1 MRDDKEPVT
10 DLVLAGDNAPAASRK
25 SAAAVYLAGLAPGS
39 RPAMAASLR
48 KVVRIMA
55 RLSGV
60 PSKNVPTI
68 EQFNWGA
75 LRFEHTSAV
84 RAALA
89 EASSAAT
96 VNKDLVALR
105 QVLQVAVDL
114 GQMSAEQCASATRVR
129 NLKGGDDSVAG
140 RAITP
145 AEVQALVDACP
156 RTPEGD
162 RDAAI
167 VMVLACAGLRRA
179 ELAALNRAHYDG
191 THLTFRGKRNKLRRI
206 SVKPIAPH
214 VDAWLKRAPAGG
226 DDAPLFCTMAGK
238 RLTVRAVWVILRQ
251 VQDKA
256 GIQPVTPHDLRRG
269 FITNLLAAGED
280 VLTVSKLA
288 GHSSPATTKKYDRR
302 GDEAADAAVEKQ
314 MVPKRGVS

>member
-1 MRDDKEPVT
+1 MTQE
-10 DLVLAGDNAPAASRK
+10 LVFTGPTQLVAARK
-25 SAAAVYLAGLAPGS
+25 SAAMVYLAGLAPGS

-48 KVVRIMA
+48 KVVRVMA

-60 PSKNVPTI
+60 PAKSVPSI
-68 EQFNWGA
+68 DEFNWGA
-75 LRFEHTSAV
+75 LRFEHTAAV

-89 EASSAAT
+89 EEATAAT

-114 GQMSAEQCASATRVR
+114 GHMTAEQCAAACRVK
-129 NLKGGDDSVAG
+129 NLKGGDDGNVAG
-140 RAITP
+140 RAVTP

-179 ELAALNRAHYDG
+179 ELAALNLENFDG
-191 THLTFRGKRNKLRRI
+191 THLTFRGKRNKMRRV
-206 SVKPIAPH
+206 SVKPIAH
-214 VDAWLKRAPAGG
+214 HITKWLKARPGEREPA
-226 DDAPLFCTMAGK
+226 APLFTTMRGK
-238 RLTVRAVWVILRQ
+238 RLDVRAVWTVLRS
-251 VQDKA
+251 VQQRA
-256 GIQPVTPHDLRRG
+256 GIATLTPHDLRRG
-269 FITNLLAAGED
+269 FITNLLSAGED

-288 GHSSPATTKKYDRR
+288 GHSSPATTRKYDRR
-302 GDEAADAAVEKQ
+302 GDEAADAAITKQ
-314 MVPKRGVS
+314 AVPTR

>member
-1 MRDDKEPVT
+1 MA
-10 DLVLAGDNAPAASRK
+10 DLVLVGEAAPAAPRK
-25 SAAAVYLAGLAPGS
+25 SPALVYLAGLAPGS

-48 KVVRIMA
+48 KVVRTLA
-55 RLSGV
+55 RLSGL
-60 PSKNVPTI
+60 PAKKAPTI

-75 LRFEHTSAV
+75 LRFEHTAAV

-89 EASSAAT
+89 ESATAAT

-114 GQMSAEQCASATRVR
+114 GQMSAEQCAGACRVK
-129 NLKGGDDSVAG
+129 NLKGGDDGHVAG
-140 RAITP
+140 RAVTP

-162 RDAAI
+162 RNAAL

-179 ELAALNRAHYDG
+179 ELAALNLENYDG
-191 THLTFRGKRNKLRRI
+191 SHLNFRGKRNKMRRV

-214 VDAWLKRAPAGG
+214 LDAWLKVRNGDKEPAS
-226 DDAPLFCTMAGK
+226 PLFTTSTGK
-238 RLTVRAVWVILRQ
+238 RMDARSVWSALRSIQ
-251 VQDKA
+251 QKA
-256 GIQPVTPHDLRRG
+256 GVQALTPHDLRRG

-288 GHSSPATTKKYDRR
+288 GHSSPATTRKYDRR
-302 GDEAADAAVEKQ
+302 GDDAADAAIGKQ
-314 MVPKRGVS
+314 TVPTRQG